1 MHKTKSLLSN
11 RDLHPRKVPNFG
23 QIPTSPEQQ
32 LPDQENV
39 QKVNTTRAR
48 DKEAVLRAHKP
59 QEAEVDPLNN
69 GQLNP
74 QRDTPMRDKHSL
86 EADHLVVTNLGNQ
99 AEHLVEDQRSPV
111 EILVIP
117 LSTRTL
123 RGIHLSQTPPRDTK

>member
-1 MHKTKSLLSN
+1 MQTKSLPSN
-11 RDLHPRKVPNFG
+11 KDLHPEKVPNLG
-23 QIPTSPEQQ
+23 QIPTSPELQ
-32 LPDQENV
+32 LPTQENE
-39 QKVNTTRAR
+39 QEVNTTKIR
-48 DKEAVLRAHKP
+48 DKEAVLQAHKP

-69 GQLNP
+69 GQPNL

-99 AEHLVEDQRSPV
+99 AERLVEGQHSPV

-123 RGIHLSQTPPRDTK
+123 RGIHLYQTPPRDMR